1 MDGASLTFSSQDLGD
16 SQGDSFVFPPSQD
29 DPPPPAIQTPSPSSS
44 GPRLGLNK
52 FALSCPK
59 VGSSSNSK
67 PAGSRSNLGMVGQDS
82 SGRKETSLVAM
93 DAIRFT
99 NSQDQFNMRNVD
111 RKLVAMDAIRFT
123 NSQDQFNMRN
133 VDRKLNKAFVAFQ
146 YRHVN
151 GLHISC
157 IFFSDLKHDL

>member
-1 MDGASLTFSSQDLGD
+1 MLPTTPSPQTLSSQLSMYYMDGASLTFSSQDLGD
-16 SQGDSFVFPPSQD
+16 SQGDSFVLPPSQD

-52 FALSCPK
+52 FAFSCPK
-59 VGSSSNSK
+59 VGSSSISK
-67 PAGSRSNLGMVGQDS
+67 PAGLRSNLGTVGQDS
-82 SGRKETSLVAM
+82 SGRKETS
-93 DAIRFT
+93 
-99 NSQDQFNMRNVD
+99 
-111 RKLVAMDAIRFT
+111 LVAMDAIRFT

>member
-1 MDGASLTFSSQDLGD
+1 M
-16 SQGDSFVFPPSQD
+16 
-29 DPPPPAIQTPSPSSS
+29 
-44 GPRLGLNK
+44 
-52 FALSCPK
+52 
-59 VGSSSNSK
+59 
-67 PAGSRSNLGMVGQDS
+67 RSNLGTVGQDS
-82 SGRKETSLVAM
+82 SGRKKTSLVAM

-99 NSQDQFNMRNVD
+99 NIQDQFN
-111 RKLVAMDAIRFT
+111 I
-123 NSQDQFNMRN
+123 RN

>member
-16 SQGDSFVFPPSQD
+16 RQGDSFVLPPSQD

-52 FALSCPK
+52 FAFSCPK
-59 VGSSSNSK
+59 VGLSSISK
-67 PAGSRSNLGMVGQDS
+67 PAGSRSNLGTVGQDS
-82 SGRKETSLVAM
+82 SGRKKTS
-93 DAIRFT
+93 
-99 NSQDQFNMRNVD
+99 
-111 RKLVAMDAIRFT
+111 LVAMDAIRFT

>member
-16 SQGDSFVFPPSQD
+16 SQGDSFVLPPSQD

-52 FALSCPK
+52 FAFSCPK
-59 VGSSSNSK
+59 VGSSSISK
-67 PAGSRSNLGMVGQDS
+67 PAGSRSNLGTVGQDS
-82 SGRKETSLVAM
+82 SGRKETS
-93 DAIRFT
+93 
-99 NSQDQFNMRNVD
+99 
-111 RKLVAMDAIRFT
+111 LVAMDAIRFT

>member
-16 SQGDSFVFPPSQD
+16 SQGDSFVLPPSQD

-67 PAGSRSNLGMVGQDS
+67 PAGSRSNLGTVGQDS
-82 SGRKETSLVAM
+82 SGRKETS
-93 DAIRFT
+93 
-99 NSQDQFNMRNVD
+99 
-111 RKLVAMDAIRFT
+111 LVAMDAIRFT

>member
-1 MDGASLTFSSQDLGD
+1 MDGASPTFSSQDLGD
-16 SQGDSFVFPPSQD
+16 SQGDSFVLPPSQD

-52 FALSCPK
+52 FAFSCPK
-59 VGSSSNSK
+59 VGSSSISK
-67 PAGSRSNLGMVGQDS
+67 PAGSRSNLGTVGQDC
-82 SGRKETSLVAM
+82 SGRKETS
-93 DAIRFT
+93 
-99 NSQDQFNMRNVD
+99 
-111 RKLVAMDAIRFT
+111 LVAMDAIRFT